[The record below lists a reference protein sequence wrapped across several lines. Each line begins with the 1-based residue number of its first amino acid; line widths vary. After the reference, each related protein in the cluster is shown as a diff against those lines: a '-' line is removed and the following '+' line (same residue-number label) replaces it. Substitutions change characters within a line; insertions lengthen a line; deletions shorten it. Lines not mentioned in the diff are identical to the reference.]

1 MAVVKPST
9 LCVPSCP
16 SQTHPQGGVIDVH
29 CFCVPAPVSPA
40 LFSSFSFL
48 SPPHYTH
55 RPRQRPSS
63 PKPRARSAPQ
73 STTILAHHLQRILDS
88 PPPPFL
94 PLPVVPR
101 APQKYNFIAASVS
114 PGINHV
120 DTVVPLLNGD

>member
-16 SQTHPQGGVIDVH
+16 SQTHPQGGRSLLLRSRT
-29 CFCVPAPVSPA
+29 CVP
-40 LFSSFSFL
+40 
-48 SPPHYTH
+48 
-55 RPRQRPSS
+55 RPRPSS